1 MLLAYFFNMYK
12 NSLKTFLLQVVELL
26 RYFSWA
32 EPQLKAIKALQHV
45 SSSGIILWNKFACL
59 ILF

>member
-1 MLLAYFFNMYK
+1 M
-12 NSLKTFLLQVVELL
+12 QVVELL

-45 SSSGIILWNKFACL
+45 SSCVIILRNMFSLL
-59 ILF
+59 ISF